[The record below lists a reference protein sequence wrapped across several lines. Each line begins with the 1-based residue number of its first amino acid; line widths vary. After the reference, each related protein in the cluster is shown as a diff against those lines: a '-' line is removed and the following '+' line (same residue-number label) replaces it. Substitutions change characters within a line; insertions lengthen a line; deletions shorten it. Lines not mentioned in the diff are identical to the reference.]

1 MTTVIRR
8 HVQASVRGRR
18 SLVLA
23 AFLTPLTVF
32 GAQTSEAPTS
42 EPFRITLLGTGN
54 PRPTIE
60 RFGPSVLV
68 EAGRHKILIDA
79 GRGATIRLSQLGISS
94 GAIEAVLLTHLH
106 SDHVVGLPD
115 LWLSGWI
122 FNRRTPLALVGPQ
135 GVRSMATY
143 LTRAFA
149 FDIHAR
155 RDLDEHLPADGIR
168 LSPREIREGT
178 AYRTTEGLVIS
189 SFLVDHGPVRPALGY
204 RVEFQG
210 RAAVL
215 SGDTR
220 PSQNLVRHAR
230 GADVLI
236 HEVVAVEVERAQAL
250 VNDPVV
256 VERVIARHTTVAQ
269 AAEIFAAVRPRLAVY
284 SHIVPSPSGE
294 ADLVPET
301 RERYD
306 GPLAVGHDLM
316 QIVIGE
322 RIEVVDR
329 RVPPRD

>member
-204 RVEFQG
+204 RVEFDLRQRQDSTVFRMPLDIMLTTGGGPVG
-210 RAAVL
+210 RVVWDTARVQHIRLEVPDSASAIAV
-215 SGDTR
+215 D
-220 PSQNLVRHAR
+220 
-230 GADVLI
+230 
-236 HEVVAVEVERAQAL
+236 
-250 VNDPVV
+250 
-256 VERVIARHTTVAQ
+256 
-269 AAEIFAAVRPRLAVY
+269 
-284 SHIVPSPSGE
+284 PSGW
-294 ADLVPET
+294 
-301 RERYD
+301 
-306 GPLAVGHDLM
+306 
-316 QIVIGE
+316 
-322 RIEVVDR
+322 VVKASST
-329 RVPPRD
+329 